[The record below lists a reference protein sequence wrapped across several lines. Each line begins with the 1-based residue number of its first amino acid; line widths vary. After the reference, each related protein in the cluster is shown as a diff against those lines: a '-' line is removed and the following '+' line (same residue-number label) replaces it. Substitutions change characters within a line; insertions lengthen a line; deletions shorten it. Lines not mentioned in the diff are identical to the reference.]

1 MAPSGTAWVRVGLDG
16 EGWRGK
22 KIQNCD
28 VVKGNMSLK
37 TEEKHFENPTSSH
50 TYSDMEQVWVKGY
63 DDGGT
68 SEEK

>member
-16 EGWRGK
+16 EGRRGK

-28 VVKGNMSLK
+28 VVKGNMFLK

-68 SEEK
+68 

>member
-50 TYSDMEQVWVKGY
+50 TYSDMEQV
-63 DDGGT
+63 
-68 SEEK
+68 